1 MDVWSHVLTRSFSE
15 LSMFFLSANFLFQLS
30 ICHLTF
36 SLFLFVHRQ
45 SFFSAV
51 RTFLFSMIFQRISF
65 AKFKTENASLASF
78 ETIPESLLLFQAFQ
92 WFSRTNC
99 VRLSKSFLLRLKK
112 KSLFYLLKAVL
123 FTEDDDLKS
132 WAMSYAAIHPK
143 CLRKG
148 GKDHFHEIW

>member
-65 AKFKTENASLASF
+65 AKFKTEKCLLSLVRDNPWKPSSF
-78 ETIPESLLLFQAFQ
+78 SSVSVILPNQ
-92 WFSRTNC
+92 
-99 VRLSKSFLLRLKK
+99 LRATVEIIFTPFEK